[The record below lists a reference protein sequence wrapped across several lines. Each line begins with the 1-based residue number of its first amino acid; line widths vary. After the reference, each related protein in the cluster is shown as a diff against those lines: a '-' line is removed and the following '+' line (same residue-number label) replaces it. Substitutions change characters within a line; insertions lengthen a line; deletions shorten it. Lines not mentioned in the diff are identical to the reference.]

1 MNILQ
6 APLQLPICLE
16 ELQVDEF
23 PIYLNELHIDG
34 CQQMRSVQ
42 GLAQLTK
49 LLETLVSLKWL

>member
-6 APLQLPICLE
+6 APLQLPLCLE

-23 PIYLNELHIDG
+23 PVYLNELRIDG
-34 CQQMRSVQ
+34 FQQLRSVQ

-49 LLETLVSLKWL
+49 LLKTLVSLKWL